1 MNQEIIQIEPG
12 SKVAIRFSLFLA
24 KIDRLVDTTGAD
36 GKFEFVLGEGAIIPG
51 LERRLIGLQI
61 GDKGR
66 FEVPCEEAYGPAQE
80 DSDLVQHFTAD
91 DFPESMEL
99 EPGLVIG
106 FQSPNGDE
114 TPGTIMGI
122 EDDVITVDFS
132 HPLAGYDLIF
142 EVEILDVRPT
152 A

>member
-1 MNQEIIQIEPG
+1 MVQMAKIETG
-12 SKVAIRFSLFLA
+12 SQVSIRFSLFLA
-24 KIDRLVDTTGAD
+24 DIDRLVDTTGAE
-36 GKFEFVLGEGAIIPG
+36 GKFDFVVGEGSIIPG
-51 LERRLIGLQI
+51 LEKHLLGLEP

-66 FEVPCEEAYGPAQE
+66 FEVPCEEAYGHVPE
-80 DSDLVQHFTAD
+80 DSELIQHFTPE

-114 TPGTIMGI
+114 TPGTITQV
-122 EDDVITVDFS
+122 EDNIVTVDFS

-142 EVEILDVRPT
+142 EVEVLDVKP
-152 A
+152 AA